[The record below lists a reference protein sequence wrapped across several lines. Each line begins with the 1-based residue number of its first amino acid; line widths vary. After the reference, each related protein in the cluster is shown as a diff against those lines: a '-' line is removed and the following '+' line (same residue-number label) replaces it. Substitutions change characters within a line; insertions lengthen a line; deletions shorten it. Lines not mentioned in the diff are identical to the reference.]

1 MRSNGAILAETF
13 FGPSNARGYM
23 TAEVSGLPESG
34 TARPRLQAA
43 RTQFQDF
50 FAAQPIGTNY
60 RRFGP
65 PIQVMVSG
73 SLFFDVDHLAG
84 AVGAVGLKP
93 ATAWEI
99 HPVTAIIFEPE

>member
-1 MRSNGAILAETF
+1 
-13 FGPSNARGYM
+13 M

-34 TARPRLQAA
+34 ADRPRLLAA

-60 RRFGP
+60 RRFSP
-65 PIQVMVSG
+65 PIQVMVSE
-73 SLFFDVDHLAG
+73 SLFFDVDHPSG
-84 AVGAVGLKP
+84 AVGPVGLKP

-99 HPVTAIIFEPE
+99 HPVTAIIFESE